1 MPLDIPSADPA
12 EWIALLKPYQ
22 RSTITVFIS
31 HDSLE
36 EAAKKWL
43 SAAGSPNIVP
53 FGGGG
58 DAKPF
63 WDRFA
68 AEFKKFICDEAAYI
82 EEKKALGSESA
93 PIKAL
98 LISAVSAALGATLG
112 YSATLLAPAVALLL
126 CIVGK
131 MGKNAF
137 CAGVNVA

>member
-12 EWIALLKPYQ
+12 EWIDVLKPYQ
-22 RSTITVFIS
+22 RSTITSFVS
-31 HDSLE
+31 QGSLE
-36 EAAKKWL
+36 DAAKRWL
-43 SAAGSPNIVP
+43 SATGSPNIVP
-53 FGGGG
+53 FGGSG
-58 DAKPF
+58 DTKPF

-68 AEFKKFICDEAAYI
+68 TEFKKFICDDEAYL

-126 CIVGK
+126 CVVGK
-131 MGKNAF
+131 MGKNAY
-137 CAGVNVA
+137 CTGVNVG